1 MTELKDVVFKGNPFA
16 LVNPTL
22 YDSKPSDKDPSEI
35 YPEIQK
41 RLPYVEIIDGN
52 TV

>member
-1 MTELKDVVFKGNPFA
+1 

-22 YDSKPSDKDPSEI
+22 YDSKPSDKDPAEI